1 MLCVQRQQLLQT
13 ASLLAVT
20 HHQVVSVTHRLAGGG
35 NPEFFSAVISK
46 ARQSLSAARAAFD
59 EYRFHVEVHG
69 CR

>member
-1 MLCVQRQQLLQT
+1 MLCVQRQQLLQR

-20 HHQVVSVTHRLAGGG
+20 HHRVASVTHRLAGAG
-35 NPEFFSAVISK
+35 NPELFSAVISN

-59 EYRFHVEVHG
+59 EYRFHIEAHG